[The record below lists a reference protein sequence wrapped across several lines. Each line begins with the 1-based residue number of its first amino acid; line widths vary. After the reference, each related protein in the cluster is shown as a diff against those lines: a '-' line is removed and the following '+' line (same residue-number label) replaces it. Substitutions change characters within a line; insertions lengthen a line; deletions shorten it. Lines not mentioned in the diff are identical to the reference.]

1 MSKTKEQMIRED
13 IKAEYGYDGVDDA
26 YFYDQHLEKLQKQAK
41 QKVGKKLVKVNFLHI
56 LFTK

>member
-13 IKAEYGYDGVDDA
+13 IQAEYGYDGIDDA

-41 QKVGKKLVKVNFLHI
+41 QKVGEKLVKS
-56 LFTK
+56 